1 MKRIFILF
9 LGVVMLIACQT
20 HSIKTQQK
28 GEAKT
33 PVTNIFLDKTL
44 QKIYTLQNQRD
55 SKGLLPYLKD
65 KNPVF
70 RKAAVLAFASVQD
83 ASAIEPL
90 SALFEDTDEGIRAA
104 AAYAIGQIK
113 DKAAEPIL
121 IKTYEKEKSPAV
133 KQNILEAIGKCGTMD
148 GLAFITNL
156 NFEKE
161 ETLLF
166 VGQAWGIYRFAL
178 QNVVSEQGTARA
190 IELISP
196 DIPEKARFIAANYL
210 ARAREIDLKRY
221 HAQLLHAFETE
232 KNFFTRMNLI
242 SAMGKALHPEVLKRL
257 KSLAKANGDYRMKV
271 NTIGALRGFE
281 YNQIRETIFDQLDNA
296 NVNISVAA
304 AEFLLANGTNTDAET
319 YFETA
324 LTLSLWRS
332 RATLLAAALRYAD
345 KDNKAL
351 KKKISNTIIEIYKK
365 SQNNY
370 EKANL
375 LRALAGDPA
384 NYSFVET
391 QGFSHIGSVI
401 GTNAIDAL
409 VTMSRAAKEN
419 DKMIT
424 QFAKIFQEAVGS
436 KDSAVVTLAVGILR
450 EPEMN
455 FKERFKDTEFL
466 TTALNN
472 CKLPE
477 DLEARLELQKTIN
490 FFNGTETAEEKL
502 PVKNAPIDWELVAAI
517 APDQR
522 VTIKTEKGN
531 IVIQLMVD
539 QSPGSVSNF
548 IRLIKENFYKNSYIH
563 RVVPNFVIQDGCPRG
578 DGWGSPPFTIGSELG
593 PLYYEEGSVGMASAG
608 KDTEGSQWFIT
619 HSPTPHLDGRYT
631 IFGKVVSG
639 MDVVHRLEVGDKILN
654 FELLL

>member
-9 LGVVMLIACQT
+9 LGVVTLIACQT
-20 HSIKTQQK
+20 HSTETQQK

-33 PVTNIFLDKTL
+33 PVKNIFHDKTL
-44 QKIYTLQNQRD
+44 QKIYSLQNQRD
-55 SKGLLPYLKD
+55 SKGLFPYLKE

-83 ASAIEPL
+83 AAAIEPL

-113 DKAAEPIL
+113 DKTAEPIL

-156 NFEKE
+156 NIEKE

-166 VGQAWGIYRFAL
+166 VGQAWALYRFAL
-178 QNVVSEQGTARA
+178 QNIVSEQGTAQA

-196 DIPEKARFIAANYL
+196 DIPEKTRFIAANYL
-210 ARAREIDLKRY
+210 ARAREIDLKKY
-221 HAQLLHAFETE
+221 HAQLLNAFETE
-232 KNFFTRMNLI
+232 KNLFTRMNLI

-257 KSLAKANGDYRMKV
+257 KILVNAGLDYRMKV
-271 NTIGALRGFE
+271 NAIGALGGFE
-281 YNQIRETIFDQLDNA
+281 YNQIKETIFDRLGDT
-296 NVNISVAA
+296 NVNISIAA

-319 YFETA
+319 YFEKA
-324 LTLSLWRS
+324 LILSLWRS
-332 RATLLAAALRYAD
+332 RATLLTAALRYAD

-351 KKKISNTIIEIYKK
+351 KKKISNAIIDIYKK

-391 QGFSHIGSVI
+391 QAFSHIGSIV
-401 GTNAIDAL
+401 GTNAMDAL
-409 VTMSRAAKEN
+409 VAMSRAAKEN

-424 QFAKIFQEAVGS
+424 QFARIFQKAVGS
-436 KDSAVVTLAVGILR
+436 RDSAVVTLAAGILR

-477 DLEARLELQKTIN
+477 DLEARLELQKTID
-490 FFNGTETAEEKL
+490 FFNDTKTAEDSL

-531 IVIQLMVD
+531 IVIQLMVN

-548 IRLIKENFYKNSYIH
+548 IRLIKENFYKNSFIH

-639 MDVVHRLEVGDKILN
+639 MDVVHKLEVGDKILN
-654 FELLL
+654 FEL

>member
-9 LGVVMLIACQT
+9 LGLVTLIACQT

-33 PVTNIFLDKTL
+33 PVTNIFHDKTL
-44 QKIYTLQNQRD
+44 QKIYSLQNQRD
-55 SKGLLPYLKD
+55 SKGLFPYLKD
-65 KNPVF
+65 KNPVY
-70 RKAAVLAFASVQD
+70 RKAAVIAFASVQD
-83 ASAIEPL
+83 PAAIEPL
-90 SALFEDTDEGIRAA
+90 AALFEDTDEGIRAA

-113 DKAAEPIL
+113 DKTAEPIL
-121 IKTYEKEKSPAV
+121 IKTYEKEKSPTV
-133 KQNILEAIGKCGTMD
+133 KQNILEAIGKCGTMN
-148 GLAFITNL
+148 GLTFITNL
-156 NFEKE
+156 KIEKE

-166 VGQAWGIYRFAL
+166 IGQARALYRFAL
-178 QNVVSEQGTARA
+178 QDIVSEQGTARA

-210 ARAREIDLKRY
+210 ARAREIDLKKY

-232 KNFFTRMNLI
+232 KNLFTRMNLV
-242 SAMGKALHPEVLKRL
+242 SAMGSALHPEVLKRL
-257 KSLAKANGDYRMKV
+257 KSLAKANVDYRIKV
-271 NTIGALRGFE
+271 NTIRALRRFE
-281 YNQIRETIFDQLDNA
+281 YNQVKETIFDRLGDTD
-296 NVNISVAA
+296 VNISIAA

-319 YFETA
+319 YFERA

-332 RATLLAAALRYAD
+332 RATLLSAALRHAD

-351 KKKISNTIIEIYKK
+351 KKKISNTIIDIYKK

-391 QGFSHIGSVI
+391 RAFSHIGSVI
-401 GTNAIDAL
+401 GTNAMDAL
-409 VTMSRAAKEN
+409 VAMSRAAREN
-419 DKMIT
+419 DKMKPL
-424 QFAKIFQEAVGS
+424 FARIFQKAVGS
-436 KDSAVVTLAVGILR
+436 MDSAAVTLAAGILR
-450 EPEMN
+450 EPGMN
-455 FKERFKDTEFL
+455 FKERFKDTGFL
-466 TTALNN
+466 TTALTN

-477 DLEARLELQKTIN
+477 DLEARLELQKTIH
-490 FFNGTETAEEKL
+490 FFNGTKTAEDKL
-502 PVKNAPIDWELVAAI
+502 PVKNALIDWELVAAI
-517 APDQR
+517 APDRR

-531 IVIQLMVD
+531 IVIQLMVN

-548 IRLIKENFYKNSYIH
+548 IRLIKENFYKNSFIH
-563 RVVPNFVIQDGCPRG
+563 RVVPNFVVQDGCARG

-639 MDVVHRLEVGDKILN
+639 MDVVHKLEVGDRILD
-654 FELLL
+654 FEL